1 MSFQQDYEKMIKAG
15 TIQALVIVNINDGSI
30 YWTSG
35 NWELNGPQFLK
46 AWAEKQPSVTVHGI
60 KYSVIDITD
69 DRLVATNVQGQG
81 HAVAAKCPTQPYVF
95 VAYSPSKVPVGDAYT
110 GTAKLANSFK

>member
-1 MSFQQDYEKMIKAG
+1 MSFQQDYDKMIKEG
-15 TIQALVIVNINDGSI
+15 TIQALVIVNINDGSV

-35 NWELNGPQFLK
+35 NWELNGPEFLK
-46 AWAEKQPSVTVHGI
+46 AWAEKQPSVTVQGI

-69 DRLVATNVQGQG
+69 DRLVATNVKGQG

-95 VAYSPSKVPVGDAYT
+95 IAYSSANVSVKDAYT
-110 GTAKLANSFK
+110 GTAKLAISFK

>member
-1 MSFQQDYEKMIKAG
+1 MSFQQDYERMIKAG

-35 NWELNGPQFLK
+35 NWEINGTEFLK
-46 AWAEKQPSVTVHGI
+46 VWAEKQPSVTVQGI

-69 DRLVATNVQGQG
+69 NRLVATNVQGQG
-81 HAVAAKCPTQPYVF
+81 HSVAAKCPTQPYVF
-95 VAYSPSKVPVGDAYT
+95 VAYSPAKIDVREAYT
-110 GTAKLANSFK
+110 EVAKLANTFK